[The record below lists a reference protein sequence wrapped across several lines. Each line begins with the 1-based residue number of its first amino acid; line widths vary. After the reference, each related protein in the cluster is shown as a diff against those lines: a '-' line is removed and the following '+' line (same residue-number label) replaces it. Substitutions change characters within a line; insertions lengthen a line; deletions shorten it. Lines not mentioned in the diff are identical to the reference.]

1 MVFFISIV
9 SHVIAKIY
17 VKDELQ
23 MYFQNQTMIYK
34 EKDWIELT
42 H

>member
-9 SHVIAKIY
+9 SPIIAKIY

-23 MYFQNQTMIYK
+23 MYFQNQTMIYNVK
-34 EKDWIELT
+34 
-42 H
+42 